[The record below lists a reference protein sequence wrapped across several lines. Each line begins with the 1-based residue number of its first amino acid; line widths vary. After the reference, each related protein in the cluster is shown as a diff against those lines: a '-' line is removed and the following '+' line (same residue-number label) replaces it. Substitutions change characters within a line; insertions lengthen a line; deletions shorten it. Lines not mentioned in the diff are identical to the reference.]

1 MPSSKP
7 VAGLLAG
14 LDPAIDAQEGIG
26 FDASATRRDGGVVDG
41 AGDRIYLC
49 LRRKSASSMRVIFR
63 DANRKLLRW
72 WFVRRSGVD
81 GGCLRALV
89 RALYCTRAT

>member
-26 FDASATRRDGGVVDG
+26 FDASATRRDGGAVDG

-49 LRRKSASSMRVIFR
+49 LSDARAQVPMRVIFR
-63 DANRKLLRW
+63 DA
-72 WFVRRSGVD
+72 
-81 GGCLRALV
+81 
-89 RALYCTRAT
+89 ATSAHREDPARHGSVAGAPSLSLIHI